1 MENNYA
7 YGYLIFIGY
16 FTLLFKLDRQIYLMV
31 YEIFYLV
38 VKKLKV
44 KNYNNIKK

>member
-16 FTLLFKLDRQIYLMV
+16 FTLLFKLDRQIFLMV
-31 YEIFYLV
+31 YEIYNLIYN
-38 VKKLKV
+38 KLKV